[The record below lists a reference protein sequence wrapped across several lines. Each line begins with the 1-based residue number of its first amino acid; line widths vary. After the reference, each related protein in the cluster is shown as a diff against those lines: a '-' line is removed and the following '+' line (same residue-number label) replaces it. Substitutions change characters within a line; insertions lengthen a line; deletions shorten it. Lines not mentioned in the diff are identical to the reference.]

1 MAVSITVQ
9 LRGAPLRR
17 TYVSHFDALR
27 LPQTL
32 FFRTDEQ
39 GRVTISN
46 AGLAN
51 ATFDP
56 GGPSGTIRVRVHAQ
70 NSVVRV
76 LDGGLPGG
84 LPVPPI
90 EVTQEF
96 AVADHDTININSDTE
111 QQDHFRIMNTCLEV
125 YDTVFRQFNPFNRV
139 GRRAFPFGKVRSV
152 EATRNRLPRIEV
164 VYPDNGPSVL
174 AFVEPASAST
184 GFPLIHIKHKNFNPP
199 GPASADRRLF
209 GVPGGVSPQTP
220 ATTDPT
226 LIPHELAHALYFALL
241 PAATRALVEAQYL
254 GWITTRLATGQQ
266 PFHNTNAA
274 TTPFVAWIECLG
286 IFSEN
291 FFFFRHRRTPA
302 LSGSALQQAFV
313 ADELSLQSLLQTTG
327 LTGYS
332 RVGRVNAAGAVVP
345 ALTGDNVE
353 GALYGAIF
361 LDFARRT
368 SLSDAVDLLLKSA
381 DSSVLAFDDFRNL
394 LANDPAFGSAIL
406 AVANTW
412 GL

>member
-1 MAVSITVQ
+1 MAVSFTVQ

-17 TYVSHFDALR
+17 TYVSHFDVLR
-27 LPQTL
+27 VPQTL

-39 GRVTISN
+39 GQVTISN

-51 ATFDP
+51 ATLDP

-76 LDGGLPGG
+76 LDGGLP
-84 LPVPPI
+84 VPI

-96 AVADHDTININSDTE
+96 SVANGGTININTDAE
-111 QQDHFRIMNTCLEV
+111 QQDHFRIMDACLKV
-125 YDTVFRQFNPFNRV
+125 YDTVFRQFSPFNKA
-139 GRRAFPFGKVRSV
+139 GRRAFPFGQSRSI
-152 EATRNRLPRIEV
+152 EATRNRVPRIEV

-174 AFVEPASAST
+174 AFVEPASVST
-184 GFPLIHIKHKNFNPP
+184 GFPLIHLKHKNFNPP

-291 FFFFRHRRTPA
+291 FFFFRHRRTPP
-302 LSGSALQQAFV
+302 LSGDALQQAFV
-313 ADELSLQSLLQTTG
+313 ADELSHQSLLQTTG
-327 LTGYS
+327 LTDYS
-332 RVGRVNAAGAVVP
+332 RVGSVNAAGAVVP

-368 SLSDAVDLLLKSA
+368 SLSDAVELLLKSA
-381 DSSVLAFDDFRNL
+381 DTNVLAFDDFRNL
-394 LANDPAFGSAIL
+394 LANDPAFGSDII